1 MIRIGPGSLHED
13 NGIIPRAEPILKATL
28 GELTTEEI
36 DNSVLRVK
44 RAEAAQTMLNA
55 ELATEGLKV
64 ETVLVR

>member
-13 NGIIPRAEPILKATL
+13 NGVIPRAKPILKATL

-64 ETVLVR
+64 EAVLVR